1 MTANTKWEVD
11 KLYSL
16 GDRIVW
22 GASGQTAIIS
32 EIATALD
39 SAADMI
45 DLPPPSAGH
54 AANGL
59 MVDVQSFDSPSGWS
73 APIGF
78 GAFSAI

>member
-1 MTANTKWEVD
+1 MTVIVAARRRDGAVIGADSQATEMTANTKWEVD

-45 DLPPPSAGH
+45 DLPPLQPDTR
-54 AANGL
+54 L
-59 MVDVQSFDSPSGWS
+59 MG
-73 APIGF
+73 
-78 GAFSAI
+78 